1 MWWYVFSHGSI
12 GPSTTWAANIVGMGM
27 GHLLR
32 SPSKIPLLSSS
43 KWMYWWTLYLHRLDF
58 IRGHYISKPNNALR
72 KIPENSQH
80 LYCLIPPKWVQNG
93 WHLMNHLFIHK
104 VNPISMLTVA
114 PLRWASLDLGTT
126 LMASPS
132 GKVLVER
139 THHCRARPWK
149 SKKNLK
155 RLVPWNTKSLLKV
168 MVMVFPKSSAM
179 KISWPKNGKKH
190 AAAACINFL
199 HRIFPCWDINV
210 ANLMQKLT
218 IILGVSLIKLHKITT
233 KKPIWVWFYA

>member
-12 GPSTTWAANIVGMGM
+12 GPSTTWAANIVGMGMAM

-43 KWMYWWTLYLHRLDF
+43 KWMYWWTLYLPRLDF

-132 GKVLVER
+132 GKVLVPGHTIVGQTLEV
-139 THHCRARPWK
+139 K
-149 SKKNLK
+149 STIKENSPLE
-155 RLVPWNTKSLLKV
+155 LLITKSLS
-168 MVMVFPKSSAM
+168 MEFP
-179 KISWPKNGKKH
+179 G
-190 AAAACINFL
+190 
-199 HRIFPCWDINV
+199 
-210 ANLMQKLT
+210 
-218 IILGVSLIKLHKITT
+218 SLNR
-233 KKPIWVWFYA
+233 W